1 MVDFLIK
8 FLSGCFISI
17 ISVWLFLKNIKDYVN
32 GFRSNFGNDIGLYGA
47 SIGGFIIGIA
57 LIYKAFSNYF

>member
-1 MVDFLIK
+1 MFYIYYQRLAVF
-8 FLSGCFISI
+8 
-17 ISVWLFLKNIKDYVN
+17 KNIKDYVN

-57 LIYKAFSNYF
+57 LIYKAFSN